1 MAYSTAT
8 QVKEILLKVNTNV
21 ISDAAIDGQIAR
33 ADSDI
38 DSKLGGIYD
47 VPFSPIP
54 AIINTISTFLAS
66 YFVMLTFF
74 MRDSQNKSEWVDKL
88 QSNAKGYLDEIL
100 QNKRLVLDSEGEEVS
115 QRGSSLKSNTEDF
128 QPVFDMD
135 PIIDSKVD
143 PDLLDEIA
151 DSRG

>member
-33 ADSDI
+33 ADSII
-38 DSKLGGIYD
+38 DSKLGGVYA
-47 VPFSPIP
+47 VPFSPTP
-54 AIINTISTFLAS
+54 PIINTISTLLGS

-74 MRDSQNKSEWVDKL
+74 MRDSQNKSEWVEGLNDK
-88 QSNAKGYLDEIL
+88 AMGYLDDIL
-100 QNKRLVLDSEGEEVS
+100 KDKMLVLGADGSQVS
-115 QRGSSLKSNTEDF
+115 QRGSSLKSNTQDY

-135 PIIDSKVD
+135 AIEDSKVD

-151 DSRG
+151 DARG